1 MSNVPVST
9 FLQRVLLADG
19 AISLASGLLMALG
32 GSWLEGLLG
41 LPAWLLVPAGLSLF
55 VYTAAAFWMARRA
68 SVPRLAV
75 WVLIAINV
83 AWAVDC
89 VAIAAGPW
97 FAPTGLG
104 QAFLAAHVITVL
116 VFAELQ
122 FMGLRRGDGAART
135 GQRQLA

>member
-1 MSNVPVST
+1 MSQVSVST
-9 FLQRVLLADG
+9 FLQRVLVADG
-19 AISLASGLLMALG
+19 AIGLVSGLVMALG
-32 GSWLEGLLG
+32 GASLEGLLG

-55 VYTAAAFWMARRA
+55 VYTAAVFWMARRA
-68 SVPRLAV
+68 SVPRGAM

-104 QAFLAAHVITVL
+104 HAFLAAHVITVL

-122 FMGLRRGDGAART
+122 FMGLRRGDSAARS

>member
-1 MSNVPVST
+1 MSHVPVSS
-9 FLQRVLLADG
+9 FLRKVLLADG
-19 AISLASGLLMALG
+19 AISLASGLVMVLG
-32 GSWLEGLLG
+32 GAWLKSRLG
-41 LPAWLLVPAGLSLF
+41 LPAWLLVPAGLALF
-55 VYTAAAFWMARRA
+55 AYTAAVWWMARRA
-68 SVPRLAV
+68 GVPRVAV
-75 WVLIAINV
+75 WAVIAINL

-122 FMGLRRGDGAART
+122 FMALRRGGAAHH

>member
-1 MSNVPVST
+1 MSHVPVSS
-9 FLQRVLLADG
+9 FLRTVLLADG
-19 AISLASGLLMALG
+19 AIGLASGLVMALG
-32 GSWLEGLLG
+32 GDWLVGLLG
-41 LPAWLLVPAGLSLF
+41 LPASLLVPAGLALF
-55 VYTAAAFWMARRA
+55 VYAAVVFWMARRP

-97 FAPTGLG
+97 FEPTALGL
-104 QAFLAAHVITVL
+104 AFLAAHVITVL
-116 VFAELQ
+116 VIAELQ
-122 FMGLRRGDGAART
+122 YTGLRRGGAAHH